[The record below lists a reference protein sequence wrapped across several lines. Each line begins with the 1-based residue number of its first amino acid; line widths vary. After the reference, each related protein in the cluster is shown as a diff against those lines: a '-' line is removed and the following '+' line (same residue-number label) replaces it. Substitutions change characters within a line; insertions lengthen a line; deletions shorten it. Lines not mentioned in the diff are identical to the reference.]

1 MSKRQKR
8 ITCQGNTSVLLEYI
22 EQEVNVVCNSG
33 EVSHGILHTIE
44 KDYIEIKDFS
54 GNKIKLSLLQLK
66 ELIIDYVS
74 R

>member
-8 ITCQGNTSVLLEYI
+8 ITFQGNTSVLLEYI

-33 EVSHGILHTIE
+33 EVFHGILHTIE